1 MRIRL
6 GGWWRLWIIGAGIY
20 GAVVAIFQ
28 WEHINVRRQDI
39 KFEKRHV
46 ERLSDRSLEI
56 LIGSKASSDKAHSVN
71 NREDKILVKMPNGA
85 EFPLPSDTTKEQVAE
100 VSKDYDTVLESLAS
114 ERRFAAVFQA
124 LAIWLVPTFVV
135 LGLGYAVRWIYRG
148 FTQPD
153 R

>member
-1 MRIRL
+1 MRFRL
-6 GGWWRLWIIGAGIY
+6 GGWWRLWIIGTGIY

-28 WEHINVRRQDI
+28 WEHINVRGHDI

-56 LIGSKASSDKAHSVN
+56 MIGAKASPDKANWLN
-71 NREDKILVKMPNGA
+71 NREDKIIVRMPNGA
-85 EFPLPSDTTKEQVAE
+85 EFPFPGGTPKEQLAE
-100 VSKDYDTVLESLAS
+100 VSKDYDTVLKSLAS
-114 ERRFAAVFQA
+114 ERRFAAAIQA
-124 LAIWLVPTFVV
+124 SLIWLVPTFVV

>member
-1 MRIRL
+1 MDPL
-6 GGWWRLWIIGAGIY
+6 
-20 GAVVAIFQ
+20 
-28 WEHINVRRQDI
+28 
-39 KFEKRHV
+39 
-46 ERLSDRSLEI
+46 RSLEI

-71 NREDKILVKMPNGA
+71 NRQDKILVKMPNGA